1 MSVFDEIAANAA
13 QLDANPAFPT
23 DAMAALTKLE
33 TPDTRGEAR
42 ALVRRVESRER
53 WCRERES
60 NPHGV
65 ATAGF

>member
-33 TPDTRGEAR
+33 TPDTRGEER
-42 ALVRRVESRER
+42 ALVRRVAKA
-53 WCRERES
+53 
-60 NPHGV
+60 HGDI
-65 ATAGF
+65 